1 MHKAVSVALPS
12 GQRVTVPAYDYGAA
26 RSVRAKRVL
35 VRSLDPLYCMEGIM
49 PVLLAAAG
57 YNTQHPH
64 APADYVCV
72 LSEQAGTPQIGGL
85 ADMSTVV
92 AYVIPPPDDP
102 LLLRLPAKFVDY
114 ADKTTIFFFFGEE
127 RVTRSGSSDSTK
139 ARTGRTKQPSSTKA
153 NALQTTKPVT
163 SSIKTKGRGKGDPLN
178 GLTAQSKAANNST
191 TTAPGSTH
199 CQEKKGQA
207 QPT

>member
-1 MHKAVSVALPS
+1 MAAYLCVAPTCSRDPCAWLPTCAFLLQCSVCMAADLCVSSTLIHAHGRL
-12 GQRVTVPAYDYGAA
+12 
-26 RSVRAKRVL
+26 L
-35 VRSLDPLYCMEGIM
+35 VRCFLPDPCAWLPTSTFLLSLHMGCTMALREHTVCSM
-49 PVLLAAAG
+49 LCCLARN
-57 YNTQHPH
+57 YTH
-64 APADYVCV
+64 D
-72 LSEQAGTPQIGGL
+72 S
-85 ADMSTVV
+85 
-92 AYVIPPPDDP
+92 
-102 LLLRLPAKFVDY
+102 
-114 ADKTTIFFFFGEE
+114 FFFFGEE